1 MATRG
6 PLPKPSLRQA
16 SPASRRSSLRL
27 PKRRRARQSATP
39 QMPSSSPAR
48 PTWAVSVRTLP
59 SSRTERRR
67 SGWRGPGKPT
77 GRRLHRL
84 GLMGRR
90 HAEHSLPVP
99 DARPAARHG
108 VGRLG
113 LAPGNNH
120 SKGSTDDLTR
130 TGASLGVMAQANAA
144 QGNEASAKASSAL
157 PPRSASGSRRL
168 RCTGTGRHH
177 SRRRGRL
184 VVVVSAS
191 DAPSACLD
199 EFLWKRRQILRR
211 IQHDG
216 FVNSSC

>member
-1 MATRG
+1 MDGAV
-6 PLPKPSLRQA
+6 LA
-16 SPASRRSSLRL
+16 SQLAAGFTVSASWGGDM
-27 PKRRRARQSATP
+27 QN
-39 QMPSSSPAR
+39 
-48 PTWAVSVRTLP
+48 TLYQLL
-59 SSRTERRR
+59 TLAQQHDMV
-67 SGWRGPGKPT
+67 W
-77 GRRLHRL
+77 
-84 GLMGRR
+84 
-90 HAEHSLPVP
+90 
-99 DARPAARHG
+99 
-108 VGRLG
+108 VGLG

-144 QGNEASAKASSAL
+144 QGNEASAKASSAP

-168 RCTGTGRHH
+168 RCAGTGRHH

-211 IQHDG
+211 TQHDG